1 MLASVI
7 VPTRGRPAKLARSL
21 ASLLAQDCSDWEAVV
36 VDDGAGEGIAVA
48 ESLGDARIAAIRNPG
63 HGQADARNAGI
74 ARARGELVCWLD
86 DDDWWD
92 DPGHLALLRE
102 AGERFC
108 FRGGWIVFESGERE
122 AFDHDASCESL
133 RVNNTVLTSSIAYAR
148 ELHDALGPLD
158 RSLGGYGDW
167 DFMLR
172 LCDAGLRPHKL
183 PGLGVSYEL
192 HDQNVSSD
200 FDAPERREDFERFA
214 AKHGLQIELANHL
227 RIHRLLMS
235 VPEGWSEVDGALE
248 RELKFADFVEAMA
261 FVNRVAELAE
271 SENHHPDLEINYNR
285 VKLRWSTHSAGA
297 ITDRDRDMAARSAAL
312 A

>member
-7 VPTRGRPAKLARSL
+7 LPTRSRPAKLARAL
-21 ASLLAQDCSDWEAVV
+21 ASLLAQDCVDWEAIV
-36 VDDGAGEGIAVA
+36 VDDGAGEGIEVA
-48 ESLGDARIAAIRNPG
+48 ESVGDLRITAIQSPG
-63 HGQADARNAGI
+63 RGQVDARNAGI
-74 ARARGELVCWLD
+74 ARARGRVVCWLD
-86 DDDWWD
+86 DDDWWE
-92 DPGHLALLRE
+92 DPGHLALLRQS
-102 AGERFC
+102 GGRFC
-108 FRGGWIVFESGERE
+108 FRGGWIVFESGDRE
-122 AFDHDASCESL
+122 VFDHDATPESL

-158 RSLGGYGDW
+158 PSLGSYGDW

-183 PGLGVSYEL
+183 PGLGVCYEL
-192 HDQNVSSD
+192 HDQNVSTE
-200 FDAPERREDFERFA
+200 FDAPARRDGFERFA
-214 AKHGLQIELANHL
+214 AKHGLEIELANHL

-235 VPEGWSEVDGALE
+235 VPAGWSEVEGALE
-248 RELKFADFVEAMA
+248 REFKFGDFREAIA

-271 SENHHPDLEINYNR
+271 SENHHPDLEISYNR
-285 VKLRWSTHSAGA
+285 VKLRWTTHSAGG